1 MKNDIAVEAE
11 LLTANDAAKM
21 LSISLRTFQR
31 LAKQDDFPPTLRLGG
46 CVRWEKLGLALYIDS
61 LRGKA
66 SKK

>member
-1 MKNDIAVEAE
+1 MTSAISVEAE
-11 LLTANDAAKM
+11 LLTAKDAARM

-31 LAKQDDFPPTLRLGG
+31 LAKQDDFPPTLRLGR

-66 SKK
+66 ST